1 MIPPLNGAEER
12 AQRQGQINSDVTERR
27 VCESV
32 QGFPEQSGD
41 VSVAGVGE
49 CGLLSVWCLLSF
61 PVRRGSPTGTL
72 ASTDYR
78 ALGLSR
84 QQITCPPALLP
95 VSPLSF
101 LCPPR
106 PQKRT
111 KRNPLAVR
119 LSRPKSNP
127 MYLRSELTT
136 TQDSLIA

>member
-84 QQITCPPALLP
+84 QQITCPPPSFSSVISLSSKATEEDEKE
-95 VSPLSF
+95 SPCS
-101 LCPPR
+101 
-106 PQKRT
+106 
-111 KRNPLAVR
+111 
-119 LSRPKSNP
+119 
-127 MYLRSELTT
+127 
-136 TQDSLIA
+136 